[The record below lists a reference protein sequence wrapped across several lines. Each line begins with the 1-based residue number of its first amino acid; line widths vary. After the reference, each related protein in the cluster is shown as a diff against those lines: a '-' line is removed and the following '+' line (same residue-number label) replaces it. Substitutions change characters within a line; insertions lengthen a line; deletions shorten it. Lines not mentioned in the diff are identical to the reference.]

1 MNENTIEM
9 KNKDREEQNE
19 MKTKTN
25 KEEEQTQNTKRETNR
40 KKEVK
45 QLKHRRRR

>member
-9 KNKDREEQNE
+9 KNKYREEQNE

-25 KEEEQTQNTKRETNR
+25 KEEKQTTNI
-40 KKEVK
+40 
-45 QLKHRRRR
+45 